1 MTKTSLTIIVNSNQK
16 VYQDKTIIVSLKLLN
31 KRCVILFIIL
41 LHYYLQK
48 VLTLHPKNKIRV

>member
-31 KRCVILFIIL
+31 DVLFYLLYFCIIIYKK
-41 LHYYLQK
+41 YYLC
-48 VLTLHPKNKIRV
+48 TLKIR